1 MTDCP
6 NTFCVLVIGL
16 RGKAGTEVGWGCGQ
30 LSPGRFLTRA
40 EELNSP

>member
-16 RGKAGTEVGWGCGQ
+16 RGKAGTEVGWGVDSCHLG
-30 LSPGRFLTRA
+30 GF
-40 EELNSP
+40 